1 MPDFA
6 SEMPYRIKR
15 KERVDQ
21 GLRRIVREQ
30 LRAAAKAAHDK
41 DRRQE
46 ERVHEVRTRLKRSRA
61 ALALIRKRPGRTGKS
76 ARKDDE
82 RLRDNGRRLAR
93 PRDLVVQAH
102 TFRILAARLAH
113 ELPAG
118 LLERMRD
125 VGEEL
130 RRKVKPKAV
139 ERDLKKTARAL
150 RRLARRIGP
159 WQVEHGRR
167 SVGQGIVRTYR
178 RARRALAV
186 VRDDPSAERFHD
198 WRKQVKVLSNELK
211 LVGRAVPELA
221 TTLAPKLE
229 RLGEILGQ
237 IHDLDCAAATSERH
251 PRWFGSDADRDAVRA
266 LVAEHRV
273 LLERDAFA
281 LAETVFA
288 GRPRDVRELIETS
301 WSTWRQRRK
310 PVERV
315 AVARAA

>member
-1 MPDFA
+1 MA
-6 SEMPYRIKR
+6 YRIKR
-15 KERVDQ
+15 KEQVEK

-30 LRAAAKAAHDK
+30 LRRAVKAAADK
-41 DRRQE
+41 NRPQE
-46 ERVHEVRTRLKRSRA
+46 ERVHDVRTRLKRSRA
-61 ALALIRKRPGRTGKS
+61 ALAPLRKRDGQPGKR
-76 ARKDDE
+76 ARKDDR

-125 VGEEL
+125 VGEQL

-139 ERDLKKTARAL
+139 ERDLKKTAHAL
-150 RRLARRIGP
+150 GRLARRMGP
-159 WQVEHGRR
+159 WQVAHGRR
-167 SVGQGIVRTYR
+167 AVGQGIARSYD
-178 RARRALAV
+178 RAREAMTL
-186 VRDDPSAERFHD
+186 VRDEPTPERFHD
-198 WRKQVKVLSNELK
+198 WRKQVKVMSNELK
-211 LVGRAVPELA
+211 IVSRAVPELA
-221 TTLAPKLE
+221 DTLAPKLE

-251 PRWFGSDADRDAVRA
+251 PRWFGSEADRDAVRA

-273 LLERDAFA
+273 LLERDAFT

-301 WSTWRQRRK
+301 WTTWRQRK
-310 PVERV
+310 PPVGHVRV
-315 AVARAA
+315 VRAA